1 MRINGV
7 LEKGF
12 IKTYIICTNY
22 ISNILSLLR
31 LILIT
36 IVYLVYN
43 SCYLIGYIWLI
54 YYNKDLII
62 LASYKFK
69 GYLKHCNLLKISL
82 FILAIL
88 IIIIII
94 KFNYLY
100 GNVNLVNNTTDIV
113 DMRSF
118 TTASM
123 EPQSHFSDWGSS
135 TGWTPSGSEAGSAS
149 STGTNSNAETNSAET
164 SSNANSS
171 SSQGNSLG
179 NGIVKSGMSNS
190 NSYPNGFND
199 TLDSNVVRV
208 KSDTFN
214 GSVVTGLTSSPS
226 LNSID
231 KP

>member
-7 LEKGF
+7 LEEKGF

-82 FILAIL
+82 CILAIL
-88 IIIIII
+88 GILIII

-123 EPQSHFSDWGSS
+123 EPQSHFSD
-135 TGWTPSGSEAGSAS
+135 
-149 STGTNSNAETNSAET
+149 
-164 SSNANSS
+164 
-171 SSQGNSLG
+171 
-179 NGIVKSGMSNS
+179 
-190 NSYPNGFND
+190 
-199 TLDSNVVRV
+199 
-208 KSDTFN
+208 
-214 GSVVTGLTSSPS
+214 
-226 LNSID
+226 
-231 KP
+231 